1 MTLKQKCCRLAI
13 AATGFGATLALAGC
27 TAGSTAGGQAALER
41 GGGSDCFFNTGVR
54 DFTALD
60 ERNLIL
66 YGSGSR
72 AYHLVLATP
81 SFNLEGEW
89 SIGVLDGGGIGG
101 DGRICPFGGDR
112 IIVDGP
118 FVERLSIRSIEAVDE
133 TGVEALK
140 VRFGKEAAASEEL
153 VTITE
158 VETGDETETETET
171 ETESETDGD

>member
-1 MTLKQKCCRLAI
+1 MSLKSKCRRQAT
-13 AATGFGATLALAGC
+13 AAAGFGVYLALAGC
-27 TAGSTAGGQAALER
+27 ATDATSGGQTALER
-41 GGGSDCFFNTGVR
+41 SSGGGSDCFFNTGVR

-66 YGSGSR
+66 YGPGSR

-118 FVERLSIRSIEAVDE
+118 FVERISIRGIETVDE
-133 TGVEALK
+133 AGVEALK
-140 VRFGKEAAASEEL
+140 VRFGKEEAASEEL
-153 VTITE
+153 VTVTE
-158 VETGDETETETET
+158 I
-171 ETESETDGD
+171 ETDGDVETENEADDD

>member
-1 MTLKQKCCRLAI
+1 MTVKIKCCRQAI
-13 AATGFGATLALAGC
+13 VAAGFGVYLALAGC
-27 TAGSTAGGQAALER
+27 ATDSTSGGQAALER
-41 GGGSDCFFNTGVR
+41 SSGGGSDCFFNAGVR

-118 FVERLSIRSIEAVDE
+118 FVERISIRGIEAVDE
-133 TGVEALK
+133 AGVEALK
-140 VRFGKEAAASEEL
+140 VRFGKAEAASEEL
-153 VTITE
+153 VTVTEIETDDE
-158 VETGDETETETET
+158 VETEDEA
-171 ETESETDGD
+171 DDD